1 MGRIKKKGEAGNAK
15 NYITRTQAVK
25 KLQISLPDFRKL
37 CIWKGIFPREPRN
50 KKKVSKS
57 VTASTTF
64 YYAKDIQYLLHEPL
78 LQKFR
83 EQKALEK
90 KISRALGRGDVGDAQ
105 RLEGNAARPEKT
117 GKPRYT
123 LDHVI
128 RERYPTFVDALRDLD
143 DCLSMLFLFANLPST
158 SAVPAKMIA
167 RCERLC
173 LEFQHYLIV
182 SQSLRKSFLSIKG
195 IYYQAN
201 IQGEDILWLVPYKF
215 NQRIVGDVDFRIMG
229 TFVEFYMTLLGFVNF
244 RLYTSIGL
252 KYPPKFDRTKDD
264 QAAELGAFKL
274 EGSHITAASPP
285 ARITN
290 GDSNTGPN
298 PETQAAVNQLI
309 KQMKEEEVNGPAK
322 DTETPPEEERPTDA
336 IDKFEPVAPGGDV
349 LPQPSYS
356 ESDSNNL
363 FANCT
368 FFLSRETPRQPIEF
382 ILRAFGCKRI
392 GWDSV
397 LGEGAYTT
405 DERDPSITHQIVDRP
420 VVQAAM
426 EVTGDGEDNQ
436 TSQKL
441 APNQRMPGRIYVQP
455 QWVWDSVNDGE
466 LKRPDRYAPGAQL
479 PPHLSPFV
487 QKTQGAYDPTLP
499 LEEQEPEGEALEDS
513 DEEAEG
519 DDLSVKRIE
528 GAAEGMDIAS
538 DGDDDDEEEEDGDDE
553 SFGGFSEEEDDTDGK
568 DQADEDEDEEDA
580 ERQRQRELEA
590 ELTGKPVKRADSS
603 SNPQAKAKAEARKK
617 LAQQARE
624 EAEELERQKG
634 MLSKKKRK
642 LFEQMQYTNDKKSSE
657 DKALRAKRRKLEKE
671 KERANK
677 SKGKGKGKASERE
690 PKLEATIAAENCGA
704 AEPADGAGILRLRHA
719 EPGAEAGHEAAVRG
733 DRHGRVGARGGDHH
747 GGTRRNY
754 TEQSLQ
760 RLRH

>member
-50 KKKVSKS
+50 RKKASKS
-57 VTASTTF
+57 STASTTF

-83 EQKALEK
+83 EQKVLEK
-90 KISRALGRGDVGDAQ
+90 KISRALGRGDVTDAS
-105 RLEGNAARPEKT
+105 RLERNAARPEKT

-158 SAVPAKMIA
+158 STVPAKMIA

-195 IYYQAN
+195 IYYQAS

-215 NQRIVGDVDFRIMG
+215 NQRVVGDVDFRIMG

-252 KYPPKFDRTKDD
+252 KYPPKFDQAKDE
-264 QAAELGAFKL
+264 QAGELGAFKL
-274 EGSHITAASPP
+274 EGNLTSAISDEAPKQL
-285 ARITN
+285 TN
-290 GDSNTGPN
+290 GEKETGPD
-298 PETQAAVNQLI
+298 PKTQAEVNKLI
-309 KQMKEEEVNGPAK
+309 REMREVDVDGDKTENEADKEEV
-322 DTETPPEEERPTDA
+322 PTDA
-336 IDKFEPVAPGGDV
+336 IDKFEPAAPGGDV

-356 ESDSNNL
+356 GNEPESL

-368 FFLSRETPRQPIEF
+368 FYLSRETPRQPLEF

-392 GWDSV
+392 GWDAT

-405 DERDPSITHQIVDRP
+405 NERDPSITHQIVDRP
-420 VVQAAM
+420 VIQAAM
-426 EVTGDGEDNQ
+426 NEEGDGEDNQ
-436 TSQKL
+436 TAQKL

-455 QWVWDSVNDGE
+455 QWVWDSINDGE
-466 LKRPDRYAPGAQL
+466 MKRPDLYAPGAQL

-487 QKTQGAYDPTLP
+487 QNTQGAYDPTIP
-499 LEEQEPEGEALEDS
+499 LEEQQTEGEALEDS
-513 DEEAEG
+513 EEEVDEDEEGG
-519 DDLSVKRIE
+519 DDLAVKQIE
-528 GAAEGMDIAS
+528 NGADSMDIAQS
-538 DGDDDDEEEEDGDDE
+538 DDEEDEDEDVGDDT
-553 SFGGFSEEEDDTDGK
+553 FGGFSEDEKEANESEDDE
-568 DQADEDEDEEDA
+568 QAA
-580 ERQRQRELEA
+580 ELQYQRELEA
-590 ELTGKPVKRADSS
+590 ELTGKPIKQAP
-603 SNPQAKAKAEARKK
+603 SNPQSKAKAEARKK
-617 LAQQARE
+617 LAKAAKE
-624 EAEELERQKG
+624 EAEELERAKG

-642 LFEQMQYTNDKKSSE
+642 LFEQMQYTNNKKSAE
-657 DKALRAKRRKLEKE
+657 DQKLRAKRRKLEKQ
-671 KERANK
+671 
-677 SKGKGKGKASERE
+677 KA
-690 PKLEATIAAENCGA
+690 KAKA
-704 AEPADGAGILRLRHA
+704 
-719 EPGAEAGHEAAVRG
+719 
-733 DRHGRVGARGGDHH
+733 
-747 GGTRRNY
+747 
-754 TEQSLQ
+754 
-760 RLRH
+760 